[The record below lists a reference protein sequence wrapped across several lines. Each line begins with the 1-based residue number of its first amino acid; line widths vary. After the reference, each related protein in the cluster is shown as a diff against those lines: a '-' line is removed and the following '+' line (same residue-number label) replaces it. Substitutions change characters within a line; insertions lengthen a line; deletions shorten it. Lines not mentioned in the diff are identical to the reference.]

1 MSAYEIPFIK
11 KVKEVRDEEMRGATT
26 FFTMVIIN
34 IALSNTASFFCSVA
48 VLGAYALMVQ
58 YDPSIGTF
66 DTTTIFTIVTTV
78 QLLGLPLALIG
89 QALPALFTGWASFKR
104 IETFLNLTEKP
115 ETPAEDILVHHP
127 DLCNYDFKVSQASF
141 SWEQNGTPVLKDID
155 FTLETGRLYMCV
167 GPVASGKTSLL
178 ASILGE
184 TTLLNGS
191 LVTSPGRPNVG
202 YAAQDAFIFSGTIR
216 ENITLGDAVNLD
228 RYQAVIAACGLGSDF
243 ARFPAGD
250 MTRLTDKGT
259 SLSGGQ
265 KQRVA
270 LARAIYSDA
279 PVLFLDDPLSAL
291 DATTEEHVARS
302 LFDKSELLKGRT
314 ILITTHS
321 VHHLPSSDTVVVMD
335 QGSIVFQG
343 TYATLQNKPS
353 LLHLIQESSRSQ
365 TSADDPNPDVS
376 NDDNKPTKGQTA
388 EEVDDETM
396 RSYNLKGWHPYVF
409 WARMAGLHRVA
420 LSLSIAIS
428 WTLLSMTMSLYI
440 KAWSEN
446 SGHVAL
452 WILGYCALSALYLV
466 VGIMAFWH
474 WIKCS
479 NIVAST
485 KIHEDQV
492 KVSAIGGIR
501 LGRIDHLQAIVSAAP
516 SYLQATPV
524 GRLTNRF
531 SQDISASMIVMGF
544 PMSFIGMFL
553 TAGSLA
559 FNLMFVLFAT
569 PWLTACLPFLAVVYW
584 LLIKFYLAT
593 STQLQQ
599 LESASISP
607 LLSSFG
613 TIISGLETIRSFGA
627 QRLFESRSDGY
638 LNSSQGPLYF
648 RYAGMRLLRTVLA
661 FMTMIIAVGMAS
673 LAVGLRTSTSA
684 GLLGIALVSLTKIAM
699 LSSNLLMMWGEVENG
714 AVAVER
720 VHEIITLEP
729 EPDPGKANDLQLG
742 DDWPPRG
749 EIMFE
754 DYTMSYSKELPPA
767 LQNLTFKIPGGCR
780 VGICGRTG
788 SGKSSTVNA
797 LFRTVES
804 GLVTGKL
811 LVDGVDVRDLPL
823 KSLRSSLSIVPQDP
837 FLWHSTI
844 RENLDVEGI
853 TGDAEIW
860 QALDRVGMKDA
871 VSALENQ
878 LDTVLQDTVAFS
890 RGQRQLL
897 CMARVLLRK
906 RKIVILDEATSSMDP
921 QTDQKVGEI
930 ISKELQG
937 CTILSIAHRI
947 ATIVNFDLILVLDDG
962 KLAEIGAP
970 RALLADRS
978 SKFSKLANNQG
989 IYASAR
995 SR

>member
-1 MSAYEIPFIK
+1 
-11 KVKEVRDEEMRGATT
+11 
-26 FFTMVIIN
+26 
-34 IALSNTASFFCSVA
+34 
-48 VLGAYALMVQ
+48 
-58 YDPSIGTF
+58 
-66 DTTTIFTIVTTV
+66 
-78 QLLGLPLALIG
+78 
-89 QALPALFTGWASFKR
+89 
-104 IETFLNLTEKP
+104 
-115 ETPAEDILVHHP
+115 
-127 DLCNYDFKVSQASF
+127 
-141 SWEQNGTPVLKDID
+141 
-155 FTLETGRLYMCV
+155 MCV
-167 GPVASGKTSLL
+167 GPVASGKTSLV
-178 ASILGE
+178 ASMLGE
-184 TTLLNGS
+184 TTLLSGS
-191 LVTSPGRPNVG
+191 LVTSPKRPNVG

-216 ENITLGDAVNLD
+216 ENIVLGEAVDHD
-228 RYQAVIAACGLGSDF
+228 RYQAVVTACGLEPDF

-250 MTRLTDKGT
+250 MTRLADKGT

-302 LFDKSELLKGRT
+302 LFDQSELLKGRA
-314 ILITTHS
+314 IFITTHS
-321 VHHLPSSDTVVVMD
+321 VHHLPSADTVVVMN

-343 TYATLQNKPS
+343 TYTALQNEPS
-353 LLHLIQESSRSQ
+353 LFHLVQESTRSQ
-365 TSADDPNPDVS
+365 ISADNSNPDVS
-376 NDDNKPTKGQTA
+376 QDSDKPTKGQTV
-388 EEVDDETM
+388 EDVDDETT
-396 RSYNLKGWHPYVF
+396 RSYNLKGWHPYTF

-420 LSLSIAIS
+420 LSLSIAVS
-428 WTLLSMTMSLYI
+428 WTLLAMMINLYI

-446 SGHVAL
+446 SGHVTL

-474 WIKCS
+474 WMKHS

-485 KIHEDQV
+485 KIHGDQV
-492 KVSAIGGIR
+492 K
-501 LGRIDHLQAIVSAAP
+501 AIVSAAP
-516 SYLQATPV
+516 SYIQATPV

-531 SQDISASMIVMGF
+531 SQDVSTIVMGF
-544 PMSFIGMFL
+544 PMSFMGMFL
-553 TAGSLA
+553 TAGSLV
-559 FNLMFVLFAT
+559 FNLVFVLFAT

-627 QRLFESRSDGY
+627 QRLFETRSDGY

-648 RYAGMRLLRTVLA
+648 RYAGMRLLRTVLV

-673 LAVGLRTSTSA
+673 LAIGPRTSTSA
-684 GLLGIALVSLTKIAM
+684 GLLGIALGSLTKIAM
-699 LSSNLLMMWGEVENG
+699 FSSNLLMMWGEVENG

-720 VHEIITLEP
+720 VHEIIALEP
-729 EPDPGKANDLQLG
+729 EPDPGKANDLELG
-742 DDWPPRG
+742 DAWPPCG
-749 EIMFE
+749 EITF
-754 DYTMSYSKELPPA
+754 DSYTMSYSKELPPA
-767 LQNLTFKIPGGCR
+767 LRNLTFTIPAGCR

-788 SGKSSTVNA
+788 SGKSSTINA

-811 LVDGVDVRDLPL
+811 LVDGVDIRDLPL

-837 FLWHSTI
+837 FLWHSTV
-844 RENLDVEGI
+844 RENLDIEGI
-853 TGDAEIW
+853 SGDAEIW
-860 QALDRVGMKDA
+860 QALERVGMKDA

-906 RKIVILDEATSSMDP
+906 RKIVILDEATSRFVSS
-921 QTDQKVGEI
+921 G
-930 ISKELQG
+930 
-937 CTILSIAHRI
+937 
-947 ATIVNFDLILVLDDG
+947 LVLVH
-962 KLAEIGAP
+962 
-970 RALLADRS
+970 
-978 SKFSKLANNQG
+978 
-989 IYASAR
+989 
-995 SR
+995 